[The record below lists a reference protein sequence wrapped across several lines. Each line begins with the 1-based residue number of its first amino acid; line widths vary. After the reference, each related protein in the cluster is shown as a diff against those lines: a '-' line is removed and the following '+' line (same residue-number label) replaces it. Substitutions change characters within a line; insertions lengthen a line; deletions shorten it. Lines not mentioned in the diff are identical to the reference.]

1 MATKHP
7 TYYSNGNTREEL
19 NLSLLLFNIFAILP
33 KAVAAQP
40 TFPSLFDKELRKIG
54 RERGRTTPPPLHTA

>member
-1 MATKHP
+1 METRYP
-7 TYYSNGNTREEL
+7 TYCSNGNKREEL

-40 TFPSLFDKELRKIG
+40 TFPSALFLC
-54 RERGRTTPPPLHTA
+54 